1 MISDSRTSSQSPL
14 NRTPYNPVG
23 FVSPFRKNQRNQLG
37 LVTDL
42 SAHRNFNLT
51 HFVAGD

>member
-23 FVSPFRKNQRNQLG
+23 FVSHFRKNQRNQLG
-37 LVTDL
+37 LVIDL

-51 HFVAGD
+51 HFAAGD